1 MSGSDSVFTRSAGT
15 SSQKS
20 DVAERTIDVIN
31 EYKAIEGPLLPVLHA
46 IQEEFGY
53 VPAETL
59 TLIAEALN
67 LSRAEVHGVMTF
79 YHDFRASPTGRH
91 VIRLCRA
98 EACQSMD
105 GDRGAEAVQK
115 LLGIGWGE
123 TTGDGKITLEA
134 VYCLGLCACAPAAQ
148 VDDRLIGRL
157 NEGKAERMIAEARA

>member
-105 GDRGAEAVQK
+105 GDRVSEAVQK

>member
-59 TLIAEALN
+59 TLIAEVLN

-105 GDRGAEAVQK
+105 GDRVAEAVQK